1 MEVPILTL
9 IKQDLTRQLMIT
21 SKNQTISLK
30 MLFLSQ
36 VEREEP
42 HKQEIILL
50 LQISWIRQWLK

>member
-1 MEVPILTL
+1 
-9 IKQDLTRQLMIT
+9 
-21 SKNQTISLK
+21 

-50 LQISWIRQWLK
+50 LQIS